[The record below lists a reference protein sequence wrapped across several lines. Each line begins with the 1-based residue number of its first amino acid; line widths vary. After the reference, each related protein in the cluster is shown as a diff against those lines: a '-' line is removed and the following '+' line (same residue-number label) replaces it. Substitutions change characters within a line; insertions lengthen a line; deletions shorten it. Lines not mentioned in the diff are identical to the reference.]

1 MPPKQNTGTG
11 SKLAPAVSKEKS
23 QIGQKQIGS
32 TTDET
37 TSKCTCHSQR
47 LTAGL
52 AQDEKNEEEQDED
65 QGDEGD
71 EEVAGKQGPVLVMM
85 KKMSGRGSKATAAAT
100 EADMPSDDI
109 DTPYFYFTSFY
120 YHY

>member
-1 MPPKQNTGTG
+1 MPPKRDTGTG
-11 SKLAPAVSKEKS
+11 SKSAPTVSKEKA
-23 QIGQKQIGS
+23 QIGRKRIGS
-32 TTDET
+32 TADET
-37 TSKCTCHSQR
+37 TSKRTRRSQR

-52 AQDEKNEEEQDED
+52 AQDEKNEEEQGED

-71 EEVAGKQGPVLVMM
+71 EEVAGKQGPVLVMT